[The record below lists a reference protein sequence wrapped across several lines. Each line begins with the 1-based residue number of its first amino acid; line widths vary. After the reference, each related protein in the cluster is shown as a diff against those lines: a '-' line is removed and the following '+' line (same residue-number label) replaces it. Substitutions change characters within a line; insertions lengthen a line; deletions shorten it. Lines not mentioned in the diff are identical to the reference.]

1 MKFKCNDKV
10 IMLADTDWWNKGDI
24 GRIVRISDGDYLIC
38 FDHNCTREHDYAGD
52 HAWWATNHHFE
63 PHRLTTLMKVE

>member
-10 IMLADTDWWNKGDI
+10 KMLDDSKWWDKGDI
-24 GRIVRISDGDYLIC
+24 GRIDWDDSYLIC

-52 HAWWATNHHFE
+52 HAWWANKNHFE
-63 PHRLTTLMKVE
+63 PHRPNMLMKVE